1 MKSEL
6 FNNSYCVFVDQNNAY
21 HYKKVL
27 EENNL
32 IKKGI
37 RILNAK
43 FNSDT
48 SCIVIPDHCDCLQIR
63 ETLWKNRK
71 EGGFWPQWGMGY
83 DGKEWE
89 LA

>member
-21 HYKKVL
+21 HYKKIL

-43 FNSDT
+43 FNIKHKFPVYPS
-48 SCIVIPDHCDCLQIR
+48 Q
-63 ETLWKNRK
+63 KNILFRVK
-71 EGGFWPQWGMGY
+71 FKCCSE
-83 DGKEWE
+83 
-89 LA
+89 

>member
-6 FNNSYCVFVDQNNAY
+6 FSNSYCIFVDQINAY

-32 IKKGI
+32 IRKGI

-48 SCIVIPDHCDCLQIR
+48 SCIVIPDHCECLKIR

-89 LA
+89 LV